1 MKIKLAHD
9 STTQRNL
16 LYILVYNHPEFMC
29 VCVCVCV
36 YIYNCNNYNYI
47 HIHIL
52 VVTCGI

>member
-29 VCVCVCV
+29 VCVCVCI
-36 YIYNCNNYNYI
+36 YIYIIVTTTTTYI
-47 HIHIL
+47 FIS
-52 VVTCGI
+52 